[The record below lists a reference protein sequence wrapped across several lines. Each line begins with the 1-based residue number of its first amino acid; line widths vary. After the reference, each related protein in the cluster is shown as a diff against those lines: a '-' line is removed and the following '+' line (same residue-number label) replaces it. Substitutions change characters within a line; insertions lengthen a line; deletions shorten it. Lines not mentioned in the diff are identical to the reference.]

1 MDQVTRKRTGF
12 STIQTSCAKMCSED
26 VLEVHEMS
34 NTTPREADVAD
45 RHLEIKQSPT
55 LAVAEVS

>member
-1 MDQVTRKRTGF
+1 MDQVKRKSTGI

-34 NTTPREADVAD
+34 NTTPMEADVAD
-45 RHLEIKQSPT
+45 RHLQLKKSPT